1 VVLRHILPGAVIAG
15 CFLNPIFLI
24 IGPVAWISYAI
35 LGPFV
40 AANSNGT
47 LDQEFV
53 AGLLSGFAFVL
64 LFFLVLI

>member
-1 VVLRHILPGAVIAG
+1 
-15 CFLNPIFLI
+15 LNPIFLI